1 MLAAH
6 FGPQISEVCC
16 PSPRLANF
24 PHMLSC
30 IPSRVPT
37 TGASQ
42 GNIFKTEIDGYI
54 LGARLGNGGLSCLIL
69 LISTLVNKLGPNDII
84 SAFPPTD
91 YFAPNPATM
100 ASLSSR
106 L

>member
-54 LGARLGNGGLSCLIL
+54 LGARLGNGGLSWYGL
-69 LISTLVNKLGPNDII
+69 
-84 SAFPPTD
+84 
-91 YFAPNPATM
+91 
-100 ASLSSR
+100 
-106 L
+106 

>member
-6 FGPQISEVCC
+6 FGPQISESPLSKSSARKLSTHALLHPL
-16 PSPRLANF
+16 PSPHNWRIARKHLQNGDRWRYTWY
-24 PHMLSC
+24 STGKW
-30 IPSRVPT
+30 RV
-37 TGASQ
+37 
-42 GNIFKTEIDGYI
+42 D
-54 LGARLGNGGLSCLIL
+54 LIL
-69 LISTLVNKLGPNDII
+69 LTSTLVNKLGPNDII